1 MSTAQQVDFIRG
13 STRMFGIVGDP
24 INQVRSPEMVTW
36 AFHQRGMDAIVVPL
50 HVRSDDFDRM
60 MPALMHLANFE
71 GFILTVPFKARALK
85 FADRVG
91 AQGRLLGSINQLV
104 RRADGGWSG
113 DMFDGMGCVAAFRC
127 RNVWIHGKR
136 LMLIGLGGAGSAIAT
151 AMAAERPAFMR
162 IYDLD
167 PARCA
172 QAKDHIEHISP
183 STEVQIGQ
191 PIVDGMDMLLNAS
204 PVGMLN
210 DPNLPISAST
220 LPPHLVVFDAITK
233 PEDTPLLRL
242 AIACGCTVIRGR
254 EMMNGQIA
262 KLVDGFLDPGAVA
275 G

>member
-36 AFHQRGMDAIVVPL
+36 AFNQRGIDAIVVPL
-50 HVRSDDFDRM
+50 HVRSDDFERV

-85 FADRVG
+85 FADRLG
-91 AQGRLLGSINQLV
+91 AQGRILGSVNQLV

-113 DMFDGMGCVAAFRC
+113 DMFDGMGCVAAFRR
-127 RNVWIHGKR
+127 RNVWIHDKR
-136 LMLIGLGGAGSAIAT
+136 LMLIGLGGAGSAIAI
-151 AMAAERPAFMR
+151 AMAAEQPAFMR
-162 IYDLD
+162 IYDPD

-172 QAKDHIEHISP
+172 QAKGHIERISP
-183 STEVQIGQ
+183 RTEVQIGQ
-191 PIVDGMDMLLNAS
+191 PIVDSMDMLLNAS
-204 PVGMLN
+204 PVGMLD

-233 PEDTPLLRL
+233 PEDTPLLGL

>member
-1 MSTAQQVDFIRG
+1 MRKPLISAGLGVGPGRAGVDPGTETPDFLRVE
-13 STRMFGIVGDP
+13 SR
-24 INQVRSPEMVTW
+24 
-36 AFHQRGMDAIVVPL
+36 PL
-50 HVRSDDFDRM
+50 GRHA
-60 MPALMHLANFE
+60 AL
-71 GFILTVPFKARALK
+71 VAR
-85 FADRVG
+85 R
-91 AQGRLLGSINQLV
+91 
-104 RRADGGWSG
+104 SG